1 MEDFMKSI
9 FIYLKKNLITN
20 ILIAT
25 FIGLVYGQF
34 FNTSPLKSLIP
45 VVLLMMVFPMFLKVK
60 ISDLLE
66 IVNNPKPVLTSL
78 IINATLI
85 PFYAYLLGKFFFNS
99 NPELM
104 MGLLIMALIPTG
116 GMTPT
121 WTGFSNGDIKSSV
134 LMMTVNLLFAI
145 FLIPLYLNLFLGTVI
160 QIDNGLIFLSLVKT
174 VIVPLILAN
183 ITRTYIVRKKGEN
196 YLNEQKATLSGIS
209 SMGIISLVF
218 IAMSIKSNTILGNI
232 SLSLSLFIPLALFY
246 FGNTLVS
253 HLISVKLFGRKE
265 GIAFVY
271 SILLRNLTIALAITV
286 TISTESM
293 AVLLIA
299 LANIVQQPV
308 AALYMKFVVKKV
320 SRPVVSTQNE

>member
-1 MEDFMKSI
+1 MKTI

-25 FIGLVYGQF
+25 FVGLVYGQF

-78 IINATLI
+78 IVNATLI
-85 PFYAYLLGKFFFNS
+85 PFYAYLLGKLFFNT

-121 WTGFSNGDIKSSV
+121 WTGFSDGDIKSSV

-145 FLIPLYLNLFLGTVI
+145 FLIPLYLNMFLGTVI

-183 ITRTYIVRKKGEN
+183 IVRTYIVRKKGEHF
-196 YLNEQKATLSGIS
+196 LNEQKITLSGIS
-209 SMGIISLVF
+209 SLGIISLVF

-246 FGNTLVS
+246 LGNTLVS

-265 GIAFVY
+265 GVAFVY

-286 TISTESM
+286 SISTESM

-299 LANIVQQPV
+299 LANIVQQPM
-308 AALYMKFVVKKV
+308 AALYMKVANRKKMHSKV
-320 SRPVVSTQNE
+320 ATQNK